1 MFDST
6 SRYYTKEVATYTT
19 RDGRDIA
26 YVRRRF
32 LPRGKDRSLLVE
44 VTVSEYD
51 RLDLITSRTLGDP
64 LQFWRVADA
73 NDAMDP
79 FDLISEPGRT
89 IRVAVPLVEA

>member
-1 MFDST
+1 M
-6 SRYYTKEVATYTT
+6 KEVATYTT
-19 RDGRDIA
+19 QDGQDIA

-32 LPRGKDRSLLVE
+32 LPRGKDRALLVE
-44 VTVSEYD
+44 VMVSESD

-89 IRVAVPLVEA
+89 IRVAVPQVET